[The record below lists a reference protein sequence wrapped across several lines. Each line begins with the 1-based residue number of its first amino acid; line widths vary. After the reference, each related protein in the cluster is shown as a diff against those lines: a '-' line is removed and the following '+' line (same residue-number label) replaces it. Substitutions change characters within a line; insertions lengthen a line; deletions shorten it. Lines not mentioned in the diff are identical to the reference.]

1 MRGKATGGHDP
12 SPRCLGRGAGK
23 GPPPWGGRVLRAPQA
38 PLLQGEQRPCRIS
51 PPREADNW
59 SPTGGRFLGDRASR
73 CLSES
78 LALAEAAT
86 KDALFTC

>member
-1 MRGKATGGHDP
+1 M
-12 SPRCLGRGAGK
+12 
-23 GPPPWGGRVLRAPQA
+23 LRAPQA

-51 PPREADNW
+51 PPREVDNW
-59 SPTGGRFLGDRASR
+59 SPAGGRFLGDRASQ

-78 LALAEAAT
+78 LALAEVAT